1 MAGSWGIRFER
12 DPSVVHR
19 EIAGESILVPVR
31 SRSADLESIFTL
43 NSVGSRIWELMDGER
58 PLVEIKELLAGEYAV
73 TPQQLEAD
81 VLDFVEQLLEADV
94 VREVA

>member
-1 MAGSWGIRFER
+1 MADSWGIRLEK

-43 NSVGSRIWELMDGER
+43 NSVGSRIWALMDGER
-58 PLVEIKELLAGEYAV
+58 SLGEIRDLLAGEYDV
-73 TPQQLEAD
+73 PSQDLESD
-81 VLDFVEQLLEADV
+81 VLEFVEHLLEANV
-94 VREVA
+94 VREAA